1 MISHCRLVSNCT
13 ACRPR
18 LSPGSACVI
27 SRVNGSLLSPGSVCV
42 ISRVNGSLLSP
53 GSVCVISRVNGSLLS
68 PGSVC
73 VISRVNGS
81 LLSPCLSVNSPQS
94 MDTWTSLSV
103 G

>member
-18 LSPGSACVI
+18 
-27 SRVNGSLLSPGSVCV
+27 
-42 ISRVNGSLLSP
+42 
-53 GSVCVISRVNGSLLS
+53 LS

-94 MDTWTSLSV
+94 MDTWTLIENRAIQPQAMSEISSTHVQEKLISKMYLKTSV
-103 G
+103 MVFNQMNYLLKT